1 MNFVE
6 NLITFFLEFPQS
18 NWHWH
23 SSDKLYKNHPCNF
36 VAFLEYLLIIICVF
50 KNRLKH
56 SIFQSWRQFEAL
68 LLSNGP
74 GWSLKA
80 FWIIVLNMILQTQ
93 ICKFIHTYVPFKIL
107 VYFNN
112 CIVFRLVVCMYL
124 ILLNSRNI
132 KMG

>member
-68 LLSNGP
+68 LVSNG
-74 GWSLKA
+74 LKSQG
-80 FWIIVLNMILQTQ
+80 ILNNCFEHDFANPDLQ
-93 ICKFIHTYVPFKIL
+93 IHTYVPFKIL

-112 CIVFRLVVCMYL
+112 CIVFRLVECMYL

-132 KMG
+132 IMG